1 MREHKMLQG
10 IAGGEG
16 VPSEPDWSLIY
27 KGADEVAVA
36 HEEWGVVAREMQEAG
51 TLTVANG
58 HAIRRLVEFRVQ
70 YERASRIVTRQGT
83 IVPAKRTR
91 VPQINPHWVVMRQAD
106 EALKV
111 LEAELGIA
119 PVRRARAV
127 KVKREKKIE
136 RASDRYLKPV
146 TGDGL
151 QRERY

>member
-1 MREHKMLQG
+1 MLQG
-10 IAGGEG
+10 IVGGEG

-36 HEEWGVVAREMQEAG
+36 HEEWGVVIREMQEAG
-51 TLTVANG
+51 TITVANG
-58 HAIRRLVEFRVQ
+58 HAIRRLVEFRLQ
-70 YERASRIVTRQGT
+70 YERAGRIVARQGT

-91 VPQINPHWVVMRQAD
+91 VPQINPYWVIMRQAN

-119 PVRRARAV
+119 PTRRARAA

-146 TGDGL
+146 TGDGP
-151 QRERY
+151 QRER

>member
-1 MREHKMLQG
+1 MLQG
-10 IAGGEG
+10 IAGSEG

-27 KGADEVAVA
+27 KGADDVAAA
-36 HEEWGVVAREMQEAG
+36 HQDWGVVVREMQESG
-51 TLTVANG
+51 TITMANG
-58 HAIRRLVEFRVQ
+58 HAIRRLVEFRIQ
-70 YERASRIVTRQGT
+70 YERAGRIVARQGT

-91 VPQINPHWVVMRQAD
+91 VPQINPYWVIMRQAD

-119 PVRRARAV
+119 PVRRARAA

-146 TGDGL
+146 TGDGP
-151 QRERY
+151 QRER

>member
-1 MREHKMLQG
+1 MLQG
-10 IAGGEG
+10 IAGSEG

-27 KGADEVAVA
+27 KGADDVAAA
-36 HEEWGVVAREMQEAG
+36 HEEWGVVVREMQESS
-51 TLTVANG
+51 TITVANG

-70 YERASRIVTRQGT
+70 YERAGRIVARQGT

-91 VPQINPHWVVMRQAD
+91 VPQINPYWVIMRQAD

-119 PVRRARAV
+119 PVRRARAT

-136 RASDRYLKPV
+136 RPSDRYLKAV
-146 TGDGL
+146 TGDGP
-151 QRERY
+151 QRER

>member
-1 MREHKMLQG
+1 MLQG

-27 KGADEVAVA
+27 KGADDVAAA
-36 HEEWGVVAREMQEAG
+36 HEDWGVVVREMQESG
-51 TLTVANG
+51 TITMANG
-58 HAIRRLVEFRVQ
+58 HAIRRLVEFRIQ
-70 YERASRIVTRQGT
+70 YERAGRIVARQGT

-91 VPQINPHWVVMRQAD
+91 VPQINPYWVIMRQAD

-119 PVRRARAV
+119 PVRRARAA

-136 RASDRYLKPV
+136 RPSDRYLKPV
-146 TGDGL
+146 TGDGP
-151 QRERY
+151 QRER

>member
-1 MREHKMLQG
+1 MLQG

-27 KGADEVAVA
+27 RGADEVAAA
-36 HEEWGVVAREMQEAG
+36 HGGGGLVVREMQESS
-51 TLTVANG
+51 TITVANG

-70 YERASRIVTRQGT
+70 YGRASRIVARQGT

-91 VPQINPHWVVMRQAD
+91 VPQVNPYWVIMRQAN

-119 PVRRARAV
+119 PVRRVRAA
-127 KVKREKKIE
+127 K
-136 RASDRYLKPV
+136 
-146 TGDGL
+146 
-151 QRERY
+151 

>member
-1 MREHKMLQG
+1 MLQG

-27 KGADEVAVA
+27 KGADDVAAA
-36 HEEWGVVAREMQEAG
+36 HQEWGVVVREMQESG
-51 TLTVANG
+51 TITMANG

-70 YERASRIVTRQGT
+70 YERAGRIVARQGT

-91 VPQINPHWVVMRQAD
+91 VPQINPYWVIMRQAD

-119 PVRRARAV
+119 PVRRGRAT

-146 TGDGL
+146 TGDGP
-151 QRERY
+151 QRER